1 MISSTRVFLCAT
13 VLLTS
18 LSGAAES
25 LPFERAIQLA
35 VSKSTEIAIA
45 ETDVARALT
54 AYREAR
60 SAYIP
65 QLVVGSNA
73 GYAYGFPLSLAG
85 AAPTLFNVTTQ
96 SSVWNPAQREFV
108 RSAQSETKTSEAL
121 RREQREQ
128 VILETALAYLE
139 LAKCE
144 EKSSVLLSEAK
155 VAAELEREEGLRVQ
169 EGVDSPTEQTKAK
182 LRSAELREKIAQS
195 DGAMDTLR
203 TRLAQLTGLAAN
215 SIEIVRQSIPMIPDD
230 HRGED
235 VESAAVHSS
244 AAVDASDDTALA
256 RQLQAKGEH
265 RALYP
270 TADFA
275 AQYGLIS
282 TTLTNFEQFFVP
294 HSFHAENVTVGLVLR
309 LNFLNASQR
318 ARAAAA
324 DVEALRAK
332 KQAEQ
337 LRNQAAIDALKA
349 KHEVDRL
356 SAATDVAQLR
366 YELAQ
371 TQLDAALSR
380 MQAQTGGFQE
390 VQTAVLD
397 AANRSLERIDADF
410 DLERAQLQLLRETG
424 KLEDWALRKR

>member
-1 MISSTRVFLCAT
+1 MISSSRVVLCVT
-13 VLLTS
+13 VVLTS
-18 LSGAAES
+18 LSGSAES

-35 VSKSTEIAIA
+35 VSRSTEMAIA
-45 ETDVARALT
+45 ETDVSRAIA

-65 QLVVGSNA
+65 QLVIGSNA
-73 GYAYGFPLSLAG
+73 GYAYGFPLSLEG

-108 RSAQSETKTSEAL
+108 RSAESETKTSEAL
-121 RREQREQ
+121 RRDQRQQ
-128 VILETALAYLE
+128 VILDTALTYIE
-139 LAKCE
+139 LAKFE
-144 EKSSVLLSEAK
+144 EKSSVLLSQAK
-155 VAAELEREEGLRVQ
+155 VAAELEREEDLRVK
-169 EGVDSPTEQTKAK
+169 EGVDSPSEQTRAK
-182 LRSAELREKIAQS
+182 LRSAELREQIAQS
-195 DGAMDTLR
+195 DGAMDILR

-215 SIEIVRQSIPMIPDD
+215 SIEIVRPSIPVIADE
-230 HRGED
+230 HGGED
-235 VESAAVHSS
+235 IESEAIHSS
-244 AAVDASDDTALA
+244 AVVDAADDTAIA
-256 RQLQAKGEH
+256 KQLLAKGEH

-332 KQAEQ
+332 KEAEQ
-337 LRNQAAIDALKA
+337 VRSQAAIEALKTR
-349 KHEVDRL
+349 HDLDRL
-356 SAATDVAQLR
+356 AAATDVAQLR
-366 YELAQ
+366 YQLAQ
-371 TQLDAALSR
+371 TELDAALSR
-380 MQAQTGGFQE
+380 MQAETGSFQE
-390 VQTAVLD
+390 VQKAVLD
-397 AANRSLERIDADF
+397 AANRSLERMDADF

-424 KLEDWALRKR
+424 KLEDWALRKP

>member
-1 MISSTRVFLCAT
+1 MIASTKVFVCAT

-18 LSGAAES
+18 IAGSADS
-25 LPFERAIQLA
+25 LPFGRAIQLA
-35 VSKSTEIAIA
+35 VSQSTEIAIA
-45 ETDVARALT
+45 ETDVRRAAT
-54 AYREAR
+54 AYMEAR

-65 QLVVGSNA
+65 QLVLGSNA
-73 GYAYGFPLSLAG
+73 GYAYGFPLSLEG
-85 AAPTLFNVTTQ
+85 AAPTLFNLTTQ

-108 RSAQSETKTSEAL
+108 RSAESERKTSEAQ
-121 RREQREQ
+121 RRQQREQ
-128 VILETALAYLE
+128 VILDTALAYLE
-139 LAKCE
+139 LAQFE
-144 EKSSVLLSEAK
+144 EKRPILLSQAK
-155 VAAELEREEGLRVQ
+155 VAGELEREEGLRVN
-169 EGVDSPTEQTKAK
+169 EGVDNPTEQTTAK
-182 LRSAELREKIAQS
+182 LRSAELRVRIAQAE
-195 DGAMDTLR
+195 GTMDVLR

-215 SIEIVRQSIPMIPDD
+215 AIEVDRQSVPIISDD
-230 HRGED
+230 HQGED
-235 VESAAVHSS
+235 AESAMPSS
-244 AAVDASDDTALA
+244 AAVDAATDSAVA
-256 RQLQAKGEH
+256 MQLHAKGEH
-265 RALYP
+265 KALYP

-294 HSFHAENVTVGLVLR
+294 HSFHPENVTVGLVLR

-337 LRNQAAIDALKA
+337 VRNQAVIETLKA
-349 KHEVDRL
+349 KHDVDQL

-371 TQLDAALSR
+371 TQLDAAVSR
-380 MQAQTGGFQE
+380 MQAETGGFRD
-390 VQTAVLD
+390 VQKAALD

-410 DLERAQLQLLRETG
+410 DLEKAQLQLLRETG
-424 KLEDWALRKR
+424 KLENWALSKR

>member
-1 MISSTRVFLCAT
+1 MISSSRVVLCVT
-13 VLLTS
+13 VVLTS
-18 LSGAAES
+18 LSGSAES

-35 VSKSTEIAIA
+35 VSRSTEMAIA
-45 ETDVARALT
+45 ETDVSRAIA

-65 QLVVGSNA
+65 QLVIGSNA
-73 GYAYGFPLSLAG
+73 GYAYGFPLSLEG

-108 RSAQSETKTSEAL
+108 RSAESETKTSEAL
-121 RREQREQ
+121 RRDQRQQ
-128 VILETALAYLE
+128 VILDTALTYIE
-139 LAKCE
+139 LAKFE
-144 EKSSVLLSEAK
+144 EKSSVLLSQAK
-155 VAAELEREEGLRVQ
+155 VAAELEREEDLRVK
-169 EGVDSPTEQTKAK
+169 EGVDSPSEQTRAK
-182 LRSAELREKIAQS
+182 LRSAELREQIAQS
-195 DGAMDTLR
+195 DGAMDILR

-215 SIEIVRQSIPMIPDD
+215 SIEIVRPSIPVIADE
-230 HRGED
+230 HGGED
-235 VESAAVHSS
+235 IESEAIHSS
-244 AAVDASDDTALA
+244 AVVDAADDTAIVK
-256 RQLQAKGEH
+256 QLQAKGEH

-332 KQAEQ
+332 KEAEQ
-337 LRNQAAIDALKA
+337 VRSQAAIEALKTR
-349 KHEVDRL
+349 HDLDRL
-356 SAATDVAQLR
+356 AAATDVAQLR
-366 YELAQ
+366 YQLAQ
-371 TQLDAALSR
+371 TELDAALSR
-380 MQAQTGGFQE
+380 MQAETGSFQE
-390 VQTAVLD
+390 VQKAVLD
-397 AANRSLERIDADF
+397 AANRSLERMDADF

-424 KLEDWALRKR
+424 KLEDWALRKP